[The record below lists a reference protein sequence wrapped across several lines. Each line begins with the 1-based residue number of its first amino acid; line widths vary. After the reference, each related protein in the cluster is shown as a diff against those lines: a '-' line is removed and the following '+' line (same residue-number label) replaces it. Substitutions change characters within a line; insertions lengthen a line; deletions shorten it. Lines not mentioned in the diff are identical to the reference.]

1 MEISVKHYHRSNSH
15 ARSIRMKIKCLG
27 FVLLGVGSFSAVA
40 EMADDKTSRQTLLDV
55 HSTVHFQG
63 SVYASPCVLELNTQE
78 QYVDLGE
85 VSARSF
91 HRIGDR
97 STPVTFSVRLKD
109 CQRGASRSF
118 VNSAGEA
125 TQNGKRYYLT
135 GESAVSLSIAGDSD
149 FYNSDLV
156 RVSGGVKGAGL
167 RIFSQDHEN
176 LMLNQPKGSWVLKPG
191 DNNITLNASLEA
203 TSQVVSA
210 GNFSGLV
217 RLKLEYL

>member
-1 MEISVKHYHRSNSH
+1 
-15 ARSIRMKIKCLG
+15 MKINCLG
-27 FVLLGVGSFSAVA
+27 IALLGLASFSAAA
-40 EMADDKTSRQTLLDV
+40 ELADDKTSRQTLLDV

-85 VSARSF
+85 INARSF

-109 CQRGASRSF
+109 CQRGASTSL
-118 VNSAGEA
+118 VNSGGEA
-125 TQNGKRYYLT
+125 TQNAERYYLT
-135 GESAVSLSIAGDSD
+135 GESAVSLTISGEPD
-149 FYNSDLV
+149 FFNSDLI
-156 RVSGGVKGAGL
+156 RVSGGAKGAGV
-167 RIFSQDHEN
+167 RIFSQNHEN
-176 LMLNQPKGSWVLKPG
+176 LMLNQPKASWVIKPG
-191 DNNITLNASLEA
+191 DNNITLQAALEA
-203 TSQVVSA
+203 TSHTVSA